1 MLGCVGGRNYSMSSY
16 EQGQKVLT
24 FEQDYR
30 CPDILMFGSSSIVED
45 EDEC

>member
-1 MLGCVGGRNYSMSSY
+1 MLGRALGRNYSMSSY